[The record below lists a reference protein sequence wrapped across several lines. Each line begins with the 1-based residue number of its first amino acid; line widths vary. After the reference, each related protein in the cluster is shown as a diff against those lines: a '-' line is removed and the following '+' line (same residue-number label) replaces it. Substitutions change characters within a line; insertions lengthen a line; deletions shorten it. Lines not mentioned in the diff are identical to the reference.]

1 MTKQIINIGSGPL
14 AGDGEGLYSAF
25 NKINQNF
32 GEVYSATSNI
42 PTDVSQL
49 TDTTHLISSAYTLHS
64 ATVSTLGGVKIG
76 SNVNV
81 DANGVI
87 SVAPVPTNV
96 SAFFNDAGYLTTNT
110 FNNLGNLTIVDQTI
124 TGNDANGDIVLNPNG
139 AGSISVPSLRI
150 PVGSLISGSSQIIAN
165 IAVLVLSSVV
175 DSSSNYDTAV
185 ALTVGQYGI
194 PNGIAAPW
202 TVYRFTTTPS
212 PILQVNDII
221 AGAGIPI
228 NSSVVYVGSGPY
240 STYVITNTAVVKIAP
255 PINGEL
261 VTTARA
267 IVNAGF
273 SIQTKINTDIT
284 LNAGSGGNIV
294 PHSDILPYTT
304 NQWRLGS
311 PAQRF
316 KEIWLGTGTIYIQ
329 DETLGVDT
337 AIGARDGIVYIE
349 GGIGLRVGQF
359 TFQNNNIF
367 LGDPTSDINIGSSGA
382 TGFVNLN
389 RPLKIQNSTGRI
401 SFVADRTGRVQIY
414 APGIPAGDIG
424 AFSIIGNSSNSYQTL
439 VSAGGMIHVTG
450 NDGSAS
456 RIVNDAYG
464 TNSVAVFTGRSARG
478 TAASPSQLLANDV
491 ALRISAA
498 GYMSDVGFGIANSV
512 SSMAIELQALENLTS
527 TTQGAQWNF
536 YVSPI
541 GQGIKQLTLSVNA
554 TTGLIIPH
562 NGTGVRFP
570 DGSFQTTAWTGS
582 MGTTMVNSIIAGAG
596 LYQSGTTGNI
606 TIDATGVQNVYGTQ
620 SQIYVSDSGSKNL
633 TLSLPQNIDSTA
645 NPTFNNLTVNN
656 LIVNGTS
663 TVNTSSTIAGKILYL
678 ASGSTQASQING
690 GGIILGSS
698 PFAQQILYNLTN
710 NYWDL
715 NAAGLNAQAI
725 TASNG
730 TFSGGLRVASANSHF
745 GTAYQGSDYLN
756 ASIQIDE
763 NANSYIQLVQ
773 QNHSNGT
780 NASSDF
786 VASNNLSDD
795 NSYFIDMGI
804 NSSNYNGT
812 SVGWTVSGANDSYLY
827 NANGNLT
834 IGTSTAS
841 KTISFHT
848 GGTLSTNIRA
858 TISDTGMNVAGS
870 VTAIGFTGSV
880 YGSVIGNVT
889 GNVTGNVSGNAG
901 TVTHGVYT
909 TDTGSV
915 TNTMLAGSI
924 ANNKLTN
931 SSVTVI
937 AGTGLS
943 GGGTVALGNSI
954 IISNIDGG
962 SQQNIFKNIAVTG
975 QGTVTA
981 IANNDTVTFTAGSGV
996 SMTTSGSTITVSST
1010 VPIGYTGSRGYLG
1023 SIGAQGI
1030 IGYTGSF
1037 GNTGY
1042 TGSQGVQGIQGV
1054 TGYAGSQGIAGNN
1067 GYSGSIGYAGS
1078 QGVGFAGSQGVQG
1091 TTGFTGSFGSAGYSG
1106 SQGVQ
1111 GTTGFTGSFGATG
1124 FTGSFGAAGFTG
1136 SIGIGFAG
1144 SQGYAG
1150 SQGPQGAQGT
1160 NTTLKGSVATIGAL
1174 PASGN
1179 TVGDGYIVTASGH
1192 LYIWNGSAWTDVG
1205 IIVGPTGYTGSS
1217 YTGSQ
1222 GATGYVGSQGTTG
1235 YVGSQGT
1242 AGFTGSQGVQGTTGF
1257 TGSFGATGFTGSFGA
1272 TGFTGSFGA
1281 TGFTGSFGATGYVGS
1296 QGNLGFVGSFGFAGS
1311 VGYAG
1316 SQGYYG
1322 SFGYTGSQ
1330 GVVGYTGS
1338 FGSIGYT
1345 GSIGPNVA
1353 ATTSTLGSVI
1363 VSTGLSVTGG
1373 GTLTNAGVTS
1383 NIAGLGIG
1391 VSAGTGNVTIS
1402 NNGVLAINGYTGSIS
1417 GVITSSDTGTVTN
1430 TMLAGSIANNKL
1442 TNSSVTVGSTS
1453 ISLGGTATTIAG
1465 LTSVTST
1472 TFVGNVTGNVSGTA
1486 ATITGTYNGSLTS
1499 SQVTTALGFAPLQ
1512 TAVTSLTGT
1521 ANQITVSA
1529 STGSVTLSL
1538 PNSVIMP
1545 GELTLAAGTNSIQ
1558 SLQIPSGVLLTN
1570 AAAGAVEYDGDSL
1583 YFTPSGTQ
1591 RGIIKSPQLF
1601 VLNANYTLAN
1611 QSSTQSLFGKGVTL
1625 TGGNRY
1631 YYRILYTVY
1640 LSNGSRTNSAIQYAL
1655 ALTNGAAL
1663 AQHTYWVN
1671 PCNNSLQTTPTQTYQ
1686 MSNHIT
1692 TGFNTLISISNTGS
1706 GSQYYSIIID
1716 GNIDC
1721 TSTGTITPQ
1730 FGLSSS
1736 TPGSSSYIQAGATME
1751 IYPIGPQGAN
1761 TSVGTWA

>member
-25 NKINQNF
+25 DKINQNF
-32 GEVYSATSNI
+32 GEVYAATSNI

-49 TDTTHLISSAYTLHS
+49 TDTTHLISSAYTLHP
-64 ATVSTLGGVKIG
+64 ATGSTLGGVKIG

-139 AGSISVPSLRI
+139 AGSVSVPSLKI
-150 PVGSLISGSSQIIAN
+150 PVGSLISGSSSIVAN
-165 IAVLVLSSVV
+165 IAVLILSSVI
-175 DSSSNYDTAV
+175 DSSSNYNPAI
-185 ALTVGQYGI
+185 ALTAGQYGI
-194 PNGIAAPW
+194 PNGIPAPW
-202 TVYRFTTTPS
+202 TVYSFTTTPA
-212 PILQVNDII
+212 PVLQVNDII
-221 AGAGIPI
+221 AGAGIPL
-228 NSSVVYVGSGPY
+228 NSSVVYVGSDAY
-240 STYVITNTAVVKIAP
+240 STYVITNTAVVTIAP
-255 PINGEL
+255 PINGET

-267 IVNAGF
+267 IVNSGF
-273 SIQTKINTDIT
+273 AIRTQNSTDIT
-284 LNAGSGGNIV
+284 LNAGPGGNIV

-316 KEIWLGTGTIYIQ
+316 KEIWLGAGTIYIQ

-337 AIGARDGIVYIE
+337 AIGARDGVVYVE
-349 GGIGLRVGQF
+349 GGVGLRVGEF
-359 TFQNNNIF
+359 TLQNNSIF
-367 LGDPTSDINIGSSGA
+367 ISNPAIDINIGTSGA
-382 TGFVNLN
+382 TGFVNFN
-389 RPLKIQNSTGRI
+389 RPVKIQDSTGRV

-414 APGIPAGDIG
+414 APAMPAGDVG
-424 AFSIIGNSSNSYQTL
+424 ALSIIGNSSNSYQAL

-450 NDGSAS
+450 NDGTAS

-464 TNSVAVFTGRSARG
+464 TGSIAVFTGRSARG

-536 YVSPI
+536 YVSPL

-582 MGTTMVNSIIAGAG
+582 TGTTVVNSITAGAG
-596 LYQSGTTGNI
+596 LYQSGTTGDI
-606 TIDATGVQNVYGTQ
+606 TINATGVQNVYGTQ
-620 SQIYVSDSGSKNL
+620 SQVYVLDSGGKNL

-656 LIVNGTS
+656 ITVNGTS

-678 ASGSTQASQING
+678 ATGATQASQIDG
-690 GGIILGSS
+690 GGIVLGTST
-698 PFAQQILYNLTN
+698 FAQQILYNLTN

-715 NAAGLNAQAI
+715 NTAGLNTQAI
-725 TASNG
+725 IASNG

-763 NANSYIQLVQ
+763 NVNSYIQLVQ

-786 VASNNLSDD
+786 VASNDLSDD

-841 KTISFHT
+841 KIISFHT

-858 TISDTGMNVAGS
+858 TISDTGLNVVGS
-870 VTAIGFTGSV
+870 VTAAGFTGSV
-880 YGSVIGNVT
+880 YGNVI

-931 SSVTVI
+931 SSVTVT

-954 IISNIDGG
+954 IISNSDGG

-975 QGTVTA
+975 QGTITA

-1054 TGYAGSQGIAGNN
+1054 TGYTGSQGIAGNN
-1067 GYSGSIGYAGS
+1067 GYSGSIGYTGS
-1078 QGVGFAGSQGVQG
+1078 QGVGFAGSQGIQG
-1091 TTGFTGSFGSAGYSG
+1091 I
-1106 SQGVQ
+1106 V
-1111 GTTGFTGSFGATG
+1111 GFTGSFGATG
-1124 FTGSFGAAGFTG
+1124 YAGSFGATG
-1136 SIGIGFAG
+1136 YAG
-1144 SQGYAG
+1144 SFGYAG
-1150 SQGPQGAQGT
+1150 SQGPQGVQGT
-1160 NTTLKGSVATIGAL
+1160 NTTLKGSVATVGAL

-1192 LYIWNGSAWTDVG
+1192 LYVWSGSAWTDVG
-1205 IIVGPTGYTGSS
+1205 TIVGPTGYTGSG

-1222 GATGYVGSQGTTG
+1222 GITGYVGSIGATGFVGSQGITGYTGSQGITG
-1235 YVGSQGT
+1235 YVGSI
-1242 AGFTGSQGVQGTTGF
+1242 
-1257 TGSFGATGFTGSFGA
+1257 
-1272 TGFTGSFGA
+1272 
-1281 TGFTGSFGATGYVGS
+1281 GATGYVGS
-1296 QGNLGFVGSFGFAGS
+1296 QGNLGFVGSFGFTGS
-1311 VGYAG
+1311 YGYAG

-1363 VSTGLSVTGG
+1363 VSTGVSVTGG

-1453 ISLGGTATTIAG
+1453 ISLGSTATTIAG

-1486 ATITGTYNGSLTS
+1486 ATITGTYSGSLTL
-1499 SQVTTALGFAPLQ
+1499 SQVTTALGFTPLQ

-1545 GELTLAAGTNSIQ
+1545 GELTLAAGTNSVQ

-1570 AAAGAVEYDGDSL
+1570 ATAGAVEYDGDSL

-1591 RGIIKSPQLF
+1591 RGIVKSPQLF
-1601 VLNANYTLAN
+1601 VLNANYTLTN
-1611 QSSTQSLFGKGVTL
+1611 QASTQSLFGKGVTL

-1631 YYRILYTVY
+1631 YYRILYTIY
-1640 LSNGSRTNSAIQYAL
+1640 LSNGSRTSSAVQFAL

-1671 PCNNSLQTTPTQTYQ
+1671 PCNASSQTTPTQTYQ

-1692 TGFNTLISISNTGS
+1692 TGFNTLVSISNTGS

-1736 TPGSSSYIQAGATME
+1736 TPGSGSYVQAGATME
-1751 IYPIGPQGAN
+1751 IYPIGPQGTN